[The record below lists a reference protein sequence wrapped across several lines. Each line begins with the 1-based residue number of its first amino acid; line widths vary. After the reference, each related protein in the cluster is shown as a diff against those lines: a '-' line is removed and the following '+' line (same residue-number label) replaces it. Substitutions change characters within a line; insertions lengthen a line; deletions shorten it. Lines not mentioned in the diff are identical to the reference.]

1 MKLFYLVFG
10 VMCATCILSAVV
22 YIYLLRYF
30 RYRHPKIWLTFGFR
44 GGGVW
49 VEAQDEVS
57 NLVAQRR
64 FRKFLKSRARLK
76 LQDATLNGVVS
87 LTRAVNIAALLLFA
101 LTIALWLVSRTSG
114 ACLMIASMPNP
125 SFQPTSNGVAVVV
138 G

>member
-1 MKLFYLVFG
+1 MKMFYLVFG

-22 YIYLLRYF
+22 YISLLRYF

-64 FRKFLKSRARLK
+64 FRKFLKSGARVE
-76 LQDATLNGVVS
+76 LQDAKLNRMVS
-87 LTRAVNIAALLLFA
+87 LTRAVNFVALLLFA
-101 LTIALWLVSRTSG
+101 ITIALWLYFELRG
-114 ACLMIASMPNP
+114 RAS
-125 SFQPTSNGVAVVV
+125 
-138 G
+138 